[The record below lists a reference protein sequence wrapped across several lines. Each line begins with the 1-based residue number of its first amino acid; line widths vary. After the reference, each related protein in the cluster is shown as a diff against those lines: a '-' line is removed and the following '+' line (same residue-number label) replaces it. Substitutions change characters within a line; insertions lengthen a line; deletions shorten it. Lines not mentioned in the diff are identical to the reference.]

1 MIRRPFS
8 LWFFHCGPLW
18 SECLKVIF
26 LGLSSRVERR
36 KEKKI
41 EFRFMIV
48 LKRNMNHDK
57 AEGYPNQSFF
67 SVEDFQYRDFEMLG
81 MSV

>member
-1 MIRRPFS
+1 
-8 LWFFHCGPLW
+8 
-18 SECLKVIF
+18 
-26 LGLSSRVERR
+26 
-36 KEKKI
+36 
-41 EFRFMIV
+41 MIV